1 MTETVERKGGCLCG
15 AVQIVAGNVP
25 ASVGACHCE
34 MCRRWGGGP
43 LMAID
48 CGSDVAIGG
57 EDKVS
62 VFESSDWAERG
73 FCAVCGTHLFY
84 RLKPTGD
91 YHIPAGLFDSGDG
104 LVFDHQVFV
113 DQAPGFYSFANDTKD
128 MTGPEV
134 FALFGAT
141 E

>member
-15 AVQIVAGNVP
+15 AVQIAARSVP
-25 ASVGACHCE
+25 ASVGACHCA
-34 MCRRWGGGP
+34 MCRTWGGGP

-48 CGSDVAIGG
+48 CGTDVAISGQ
-57 EDKVS
+57 EKVS
-62 VFESSDWAERG
+62 VFDSSEWAERG
-73 FCAVCGTHLFY
+73 FCAACGTHLFY
-84 RLKPTGD
+84 RLKQTGG
-91 YHIPAGLFDSGDG
+91 YHIPAGLFDSDDG

-113 DQAPGFYSFANDTKD
+113 DQAPAYYGFANDTKNL
-128 MTGPEV
+128 TGPEL